1 MAGEFSGD
9 GASPEAQ
16 SRMAAEGQFLTS
28 AQWCHDGL
36 IAGTF
41 VAI

>member
-1 MAGEFSGD
+1 MAGEFATG

-16 SRMAAEGQFLTS
+16 NRMAAEGQFLTS
-28 AQWCHDGL
+28 AQCCHDGL

-41 VAI
+41 AAI